1 MINKEYT
8 ALELAQYVMEA
19 LKRPVSADDIWS
31 FALTNNIPSTLN
43 GKTPARTIQAQLYVN
58 IKRAD
63 SRFCQVGKRPP
74 MFYLKG
80 EATSPDPSSLEPQ
93 PAPGYNE
100 RKLHPLLVS
109 FVAND
114 PHFRCHCRTIKQE
127 TSKKGSKNTAK
138 WLHPDIVGVYF
149 PFDDFDSNTV
159 DLFKTIGQS
168 LVKLYSFEMKK
179 VIDRGNV
186 REYYFQA
193 ISNSSWAHEG
203 YLVALDIKEE
213 AREELRG
220 LNETFGIG
228 VIQLNAED
236 ISQSEILFPSKVR
249 DTIDSYMVDRLVSE
263 NRDFDI
269 FVQDILDNSNLKRL
283 KGGSFDDV
291 KDDEQLLEYCKAEG
305 IL

>member
-1 MINKEYT
+1 MTVKECT
-8 ALELAQYVMEA
+8 ALELAQYVMES
-19 LKRPVSADDIWS
+19 LKRPVTADDIWS
-31 FALTNNIPSTLN
+31 FAIKNNISSTLR

-58 IKRAD
+58 IKRTD
-63 SRFCQVGKRPP
+63 SRFCQIGKRPP

-80 EATSPDPSSLEPQ
+80 ETDSPNYPYPEPQ
-93 PAPGYNE
+93 SAPGYNE

-114 PHFRCHCRTIKQE
+114 PHFRCHCMTIRQE

-149 PFDDFDSNTV
+149 PFNDFDSNTV

-168 LVKLYSFEMKK
+168 LVKLFSFEMKK
-179 VIDRGNV
+179 IIDRSNV

-228 VIQLNAED
+228 IIQLNAED
-236 ISQSEILFPSKVR
+236 ISQSEILFPSKIR
-249 DTIDSYMVDRLVSE
+249 DTIDSYMIDRLVSE
-263 NRDFDI
+263 NHDFNI
-269 FVQDILDNSNLKRL
+269 FIQDILDNSNLKRL
-283 KGGSFDDV
+283 KGGSFDGV
-291 KDDEQLLEYCKAEG
+291 MDDEQLSEYCKNEG